1 VQNRSRQRA
10 DGKTPGLK
18 RQRKKLFSIF
28 ERGPKA
34 RTLVSLDDDKGSVIG
49 PKMKKD
55 NRMSESSPAFT
66 SNSMSFVAMHFT
78 SVLSGLNKTVFL
90 ESSSIAGGVNVVAGV
105 VIQVQ
110 V

>member
-1 VQNRSRQRA
+1 MTTKAASL
-10 DGKTPGLK
+10 GLN
-18 RQRKKLFSIF
+18 
-28 ERGPKA
+28 EEGH
-34 RTLVSLDDDKGSVIG
+34 
-49 PKMKKD
+49 

-90 ESSSIAGGVNVVAGV
+90 ESSSIAGGVDVLAGV

>member
-1 VQNRSRQRA
+1 
-10 DGKTPGLK
+10 
-18 RQRKKLFSIF
+18 
-28 ERGPKA
+28 
-34 RTLVSLDDDKGSVIG
+34 LDDDKGSIIG
-49 PKMKKD
+49 PKMRKD

-90 ESSSIAGGVNVVAGV
+90 ESSSIAGGVNVLAGV